1 MRLLGKI
8 FEKLKSTIYYKR
20 RKVLT
25 KNDNA
30 MEYMND
36 IDTERRD
43 FEYAH
48 AEEIQNA
55 QVFVTHESNG
65 EPVIRESNTG
75 KIVTPQNQL
84 TARQAVQQPEE
95 SEGSFDD
102 GYQQGY
108 AAGFADG
115 QKSVPTQAPKAE
127 VEKSEPVSTKPSP
140 KDIKVFRIE
149 FKSGRKLSCIA
160 ESMGRAIARI
170 GKDSDISEVV
180 SISED
185 TDIINAF

>member
-48 AEEIQNA
+48 AEEIQN
-55 QVFVTHESNG
+55 